1 MHLYPGLYT
10 WPRFLFTEMSRRER
24 EKKKKN
30 KVKDKANH
38 IDEIP
43 CRMNVF
49 TVIKV
54 YCNVYNYAALL
65 LLKMS
70 WRGGRPGGGGS
81 E

>member
-1 MHLYPGLYT
+1 
-10 WPRFLFTEMSRRER
+10 
-24 EKKKKN
+24 
-30 KVKDKANH
+30 
-38 IDEIP
+38 
-43 CRMNVF
+43 MNVF

-70 WRGGRPGGGGS
+70 WRGGNVGGGV